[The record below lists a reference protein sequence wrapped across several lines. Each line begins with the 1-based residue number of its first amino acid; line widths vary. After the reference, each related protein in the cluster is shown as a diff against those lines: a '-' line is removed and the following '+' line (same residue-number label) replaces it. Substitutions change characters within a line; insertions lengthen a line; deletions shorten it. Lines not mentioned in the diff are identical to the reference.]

1 MAGFEIVAAV
11 RAGLG
16 QFEKDLKRAGDMA
29 RIAGTDIYK
38 ATSVK
43 PNIDGIRDANKRLS
57 EMQAQAKTT
66 RDRLSEMLQ
75 AGADAKAV
83 APLRRELNAV
93 SAQIRQL
100 KTDTQIATAEM
111 NANDPA
117 ARFRQGAARFGVGV
131 GTAAVAV
138 GGAAFAGVKQL
149 ADQAEQMENLRAST
163 GLTINQLGELRF
175 LADENGWS
183 FESMTRATGM
193 LTRQL
198 AGMEEGS
205 GRAGEAAARLG
216 IQLRDQDGALRPMSE
231 LFPQIVNALRGVG
244 NETERAQLASALL
257 GRSYQ
262 ELMPYIAASS
272 AELDTQVKVAKEA
285 NAVYNEQMHL
295 LGLSADAILDNL
307 STTLAGLRNTFV
319 TTFGPLLLGIVR
331 AVDNIAKSISGVA
344 RLVGVGSP
352 MTNGVL
358 AFVTA
363 FSTALAVIHKLIPVL
378 RTLRTI
384 QLSTAA
390 ITAALTGNW
399 KALLVAAGVG
409 VGVAIAAHRMTVS
422 ENEEMARESQR
433 AAAKAAKAG
442 APGVSEDVAAR
453 IFQAAAAPI
462 GAMPTPAAPP
472 QLAAAPAVI
481 QQAALGGAA
490 MGGSADTLRL
500 LGMVEQIR
508 DTVVR
513 IGSMQRT
520 AMGVGSL
527 GVMG

>member
-1 MAGFEIVAAV
+1 MGFELIAAV

-16 QFEKDLKRAGDMA
+16 QFEKDLRRAGDMA
-29 RIAGTDIYK
+29 KIAGTNIYK

-43 PNIDGIRDANKRLS
+43 PDAAGIRDATKRLA
-57 EMQAQAKTT
+57 EMENQAKATSAT
-66 RDRLSEMLQ
+66 LSKMLQ
-75 AGADAKAV
+75 EGADAKSV
-83 APLRRELNAV
+83 AGTRREL
-93 SAQIRQL
+93 SSLTAQMKQL
-100 KTDTQIATAEM
+100 QRDTQIATAQM
-111 NANDPA
+111 NDNPA
-117 ARFRQGAARFGVGV
+117 ERFRQGAARAGIGVGGV
-131 GTAAVAV
+131 AAAV
-138 GGAAFAGVKQL
+138 GAAAYSGVKQL
-149 ADQAEQMENLRAST
+149 ADQAEQMENLRAAT
-163 GLTINQLGELRF
+163 GLTINQLGEMKF

-183 FESMTRATGM
+183 FEAMTKATGM
-193 LTRQL
+193 LTRHL
-198 AGMEEGS
+198 TDMEGGA

-231 LFPQIVNALRGVG
+231 LLPQIVKALRGVG

-257 GRSYQ
+257 GKSYQ
-262 ELMPYIAASS
+262 ELMPWISASS
-272 AELDTQVKVAKEA
+272 AELDAQVKSAKAA
-285 NAVYNEQMHL
+285 NAVYNEQMHMV
-295 LGLSADAILDNL
+295 GLSADAVLDQL
-307 STTLAGLRNTFV
+307 STTLAGLRNSFV
-319 TTFGPLLLGIVR
+319 TAFGPLVIGVVR
-331 AVDNIAKSISGVA
+331 ALDAVAQQVGAIS
-344 RLVGVGSP
+344 RMMGVGSP
-352 MTNGVL
+352 LVNGIL

-363 FSTALAVIHKLIPVL
+363 FSTTLALIIKILPLLSKWRA
-378 RTLRTI
+378 I
-384 QLSTAA
+384 QITTSAA
-390 ITAALTGNW
+390 MAALTGNW
-399 KALLVAAGVG
+399 KA
-409 VGVAIAAHRMTVS
+409 IAAAAVVAGGAAYAVSRMTAS
-422 ENEEMARESQR
+422 ENEELARESQR

-453 IFQAAAAPI
+453 IFQNAAAPI

-481 QQAALGGAA
+481 QQAAMGGAT